1 MPTPRLPFPIPPPTL
16 RTALPRPS
24 RALLPR
30 ARPGPHQQRRWQS
43 YHYRRGPG
51 PYQRFQASR
60 SLLQRW
66 AARPTFPYEVG
77 GLSAAVGG
85 FYVYNLE
92 VVPVSGRRRFNVV
105 SYETEEAMSR
115 QMYQQVLQEFGGRI
129 LPVSFVVLWGL
140 GEGGEMKGYCM
151 VGRR

>member
-1 MPTPRLPFPIPPPTL
+1 M
-16 RTALPRPS
+16 
-24 RALLPR
+24 
-30 ARPGPHQQRRWQS
+30 
-43 YHYRRGPG
+43 
-51 PYQRFQASR
+51 
-60 SLLQRW
+60 
-66 AARPTFPYEVG
+66 
-77 GLSAAVGG
+77 
-85 FYVYNLE
+85 YNLE